1 MPGPQFRSLWESPFF
16 ADIGA
21 GHYNAEV
28 EKAGV
33 GSGRVSPA
41 IIPDSTNP
49 EVRERQLTAHYGGN
63 VR

>member
-1 MPGPQFRSLWESPFF
+1 VGLDSVT
-16 ADIGA
+16 A
-21 GHYNAEV
+21 HNAEV

-33 GSGRVSPA
+33 SGGRVSPA

-49 EVRERQLTAHYGGN
+49 EVYERQLTAHYVGN